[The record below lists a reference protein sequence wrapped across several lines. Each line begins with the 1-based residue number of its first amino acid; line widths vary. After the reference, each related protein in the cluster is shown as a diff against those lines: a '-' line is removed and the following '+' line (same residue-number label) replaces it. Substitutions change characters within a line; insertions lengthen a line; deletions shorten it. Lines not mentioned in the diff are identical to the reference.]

1 MAALHAA
8 ARALATAAPA
18 PATAA
23 AALAA
28 GKLLVVF
35 DWPCFPAALAAMVRG
50 LPPVCQAVYACGV
63 GGKRGGLC
71 VQGHLA
77 FFAN

>member
-1 MAALHAA
+1 MAALHTAA
-8 ARALATAAPA
+8 LAPATAAPA

-35 DWPCFPAALAAMVRG
+35 DSPCFPAALAAVLSG

-63 GGKRGGLC
+63 GAK
-71 VQGHLA
+71 
-77 FFAN
+77 